1 MPISAPP
8 KTSYPPTKDGALWA
22 AARAGKEAEVRALLD
37 QGASASGHSDATSGA
52 TALHECLL
60 HGMSKMARLLLEH
73 GASASARD
81 RRGNTPLHACAAA
94 SVTAGAAAVAE
105 VLLGDGHKVDATAAN
120 DAGVTPLH
128 LAAHHGKLDLVRLLV
143 KHGAE
148 LNALDRQSRDP
159 LAYAKDAKTEKLLL
173 ELVSREMIEEP
184 EAGGGAVKTK
194 AKAAPWQERFAAAQS
209 GRKTVSGKVVSAAGT
224 FSAAAPPKA
233 KAAAAAA
240 PKASGL
246 KPPPKTTEPPAALAA
261 APAAKKKAAAPL
273 PNAAKQKEIA
283 PPPPLSSQSR
293 IAQAFHAADAD
304 GSGSVSKRELYGTR
318 LGHSAQHGPRL
329 LLTSLLPLQVRRVED
344 GGDRSEEFRRRAE
357 AVPCRRPRRCAP
369 RRAILPHAAQ
379 FRRNSGA
386 ILRNS
391 LTASPSPQVTAAS
404 PSLSSKSWRTS

>member
-37 QGASASGHSDATSGA
+37 QGASASGHADAQTGA

-173 ELVSREMIEEP
+173 ELVSREMIAEP
-184 EAGGGAVKTK
+184 EVGGGAVKTK

-224 FSAAAPPKA
+224 FSAAA
-233 KAAAAAA
+233 
-240 PKASGL
+240 
-246 KPPPKTTEPPAALAA
+246 

-273 PNAAKQKEIA
+273 PNAAKAKEIA

-318 LGHSAQHGPRL
+318 LGH
-329 LLTSLLPLQVRRVED
+329 
-344 GGDRSEEFRRRAE
+344 RA
-357 AVPCRRPRRCAP
+357 RPTPATHLAAP
-369 RRAILPHAAQ
+369 AT
-379 FRRNSGA
+379 G
-386 ILRNS
+386 
-391 LTASPSPQVTAAS
+391 TA
-404 PSLSSKSWRTS
+404 R

>member
-37 QGASASGHSDATSGA
+37 QGASASGHADATSGA

-105 VLLGDGHKVDATAAN
+105 VLLGEGHKVDAGAAN

-128 LAAHHGKLDLVRLLV
+128 LAAHHGKLNLVRLLV

-173 ELVSREMIEEP
+173 ELVSREMIAEP
-184 EAGGGAVKTK
+184 EVGGGAVKTK

-246 KPPPKTTEPPAALAA
+246 KPPAKTTEPPAAPAA

-273 PNAAKQKEIA
+273 PNAAKPKEIA

-318 LGHSAQHGPRL
+318 LGHLA
-329 LLTSLLPLQVRRVED
+329 
-344 GGDRSEEFRRRAE
+344 
-357 AVPCRRPRRCAP
+357 RPTPAAHLAAP
-369 RRAILPHAAQ
+369 AT
-379 FRRNSGA
+379 G
-386 ILRNS
+386 
-391 LTASPSPQVTAAS
+391 TA
-404 PSLSSKSWRTS
+404 R

>member
-173 ELVSREMIEEP
+173 ELVSREMIAEP

-233 KAAAAAA
+233 KAAAATA

-246 KPPPKTTEPPAALAA
+246 KPPPEARSSSAA
-261 APAAKKKAAAPL
+261 A
-273 PNAAKQKEIA
+273 
-283 PPPPLSSQSR
+283 
-293 IAQAFHAADAD
+293 
-304 GSGSVSKRELYGTR
+304 
-318 LGHSAQHGPRL
+318 
-329 LLTSLLPLQVRRVED
+329 
-344 GGDRSEEFRRRAE
+344 
-357 AVPCRRPRRCAP
+357 
-369 RRAILPHAAQ
+369 
-379 FRRNSGA
+379 
-386 ILRNS
+386 
-391 LTASPSPQVTAAS
+391 
-404 PSLSSKSWRTS
+404 

>member
-184 EAGGGAVKTK
+184 EVPGGGAVKTK

-233 KAAAAAA
+233 KAAAATA

-246 KPPPKTTEPPAALAA
+246 KPPPKTTEPPAAPAA

-273 PNAAKQKEIA
+273 PNAAKQKELA

-304 GSGSVSKRELYGTR
+304 GSGSVSKRELYGA
-318 LGHSAQHGPRL
+318 LKMAGIDLKS
-329 LLTSLLPLQVRRVED
+329 SDD
-344 GGDRSEEFRRRAE
+344 GLKLFRA
-357 AVPCRRPRRCAP
+357 ADLDGAP
-369 RRAILPHAAQ
+369 RGAQFGAQFCAIL
-379 FRRNSGA
+379 
-386 ILRNS
+386 
-391 LTASPSPQVTAAS
+391 
-404 PSLSSKSWRTS
+404 

>member
-37 QGASASGHSDATSGA
+37 QGASASGHADATSGA

-81 RRGNTPLHACAAA
+81 RRGNTPLHARAAA

-173 ELVSREMIEEP
+173 ELVSREMIAEP
-184 EAGGGAVKTK
+184 EVGGGAVKTK

-233 KAAAAAA
+233 KAAAAGA
-240 PKASGL
+240 PKASG
-246 KPPPKTTEPPAALAA
+246 PQAA
-261 APAAKKKAAAPL
+261 AEDDRASGGAGGGAGGEEEGGGAAPQRGQTEGARAAA
-273 PNAAKQKEIA
+273 AAVVA
-283 PPPPLSSQSR
+283 V
-293 IAQAFHAADAD
+293 ADRP
-304 GSGSVSKRELYGTR
+304 GVPRRRRRR
-318 LGHSAQHGPRL
+318 LGLGVEARA
-329 LLTSLLPLQVRRVED
+329 VRRVED
-344 GGDRSEEFRRRAE
+344 GGHRSEVVRRRAE
-357 AVPCRRPRRCAP
+357 AVPSGRPRRCAA
-369 RRAILPHAAQ
+369 RRAIPRAQ
-379 FRRNSGA
+379 FCA
-386 ILRNS
+386 IL
-391 LTASPSPQVTAAS
+391 
-404 PSLSSKSWRTS
+404 